1 MCDSSFYRSGL
12 YFELPLLPFDDE
24 VPVTPEEV
32 PLVPEVAAPLVD
44 PAGAFSPCRCVVGS
58 DCFCPD
64 DKELLSVRLAGES
77 APVPVLCAYA
87 APVIVMIDASIANI
101 FISLSLKMEAC
112 VRSTELYVRR
122 SQMRA
127 PVTRR
132 FSAQFRTNM
141 PK

>member
-1 MCDSSFYRSGL
+1 MCDSSFCRSGL

-24 VPVTPEEV
+24 VPVTPV
-32 PLVPEVAAPLVD
+32 VD
-44 PAGAFSPCRCVVGS
+44 PTGAFSPCRCVVGS

-101 FISLSLKMEAC
+101 FISLSLMMEAC

-122 SQMRA
+122 SQLRA

-132 FSAQFRTNM
+132 FSAQFRTN
-141 PK
+141 